1 MEQTFTVSI
10 WDAARQELARPG
22 DFLAKIFACRGSH
35 PNA

>member
-10 WDAARQELARPG
+10 WDAARQEFAGHG

-35 PNA
+35 ANA